1 MSDTVR
7 EWLIQM
13 FTNELEEA
21 EVSQDNEEIWA
32 LGSPTVEEAE
42 MHTENAA
49 ELANYKE
56 VLAQLKKHL
65 EEGGELLDV

>member
-21 EVSQDNEEIWA
+21 EVAQDNEEIWA
-32 LGSPTVEEAE
+32 LGSQTAEEAS
-42 MHTENAA
+42 MHEENAA

-56 VLAQLKKHL
+56 VLCRLKKHL
-65 EEGGELLDV
+65 EDGGELLDV